1 MLEQSTAELCHGRI
15 MERRPLAVLFILTV
29 LGIVAANI
37 SDYRLCADP
46 KCEEPVSKGVTLI
59 NYPSNEERIL
69 SFPVNAEVTV
79 YSKEAGER
87 KDLWGVKIKGKRGY
101 VPKQYIREKK
111 IFKIDLDYEV
121 PTEPFIDGE
130 IPVDNNGKNNE
141 DSNKDNDGA
150 ERKLMKNEIRSSQ
163 EKIAIS
169 AEDVE
174 YNRLKVDDHLEE
186 KEKASDEPTPG
197 TEEVLKKQADVNDG
211 ADTEGVELARDTEG
225 VELARDTEG
234 VELARDT
241 EGVELARDTE
251 GVELARDTEGVELAR
266 DTQDDEDYFA
276 EEEVLTNEENKVD
289 EEGYVDKQE
298 VEDVSD
304 VSVNI
309 GREEEDISVVPQ
321 ELGSS
326 GDTVSD
332 DKSIQVPPSPATP
345 SPVEDH
351 SIKSTEAI
359 DESDDESLHDGE
371 LSSANYEVIDGTT
384 VYFDEDAVTATP
396 VAPDVVFPSIALEA
410 SLVKDENLVSVHPH
424 PSLSQALHVITQS
437 DNIDII
443 PSAAPSFEDARSAV
457 PDIVGSSQ
465 VLENSEQST
474 TKVPQ
479 AEHEKQVNEGKPDVI
494 PSSSWLSSAASTV
507 SSWMSGEETKVNEGG
522 SNGENENM
530 DTITQ
535 EILEIVSESN
545 IPSPSAVD
553 TASEKIVP
561 ADAIKNEEY
570 GEPKPE
576 SVIDNSDVPFEEVA
590 ESGGFFSNWFGSSEN
605 NDNAKAD
612 ESMKVSDSLK
622 SDAASFETNDVEP
635 DNNNASEDSRSGD
648 SEAVPTDTLSKI
660 ASTDH
665 VDVPVDETEI
675 PENSAQTPHSADIVD
690 IDAFNTQ
697 QYIPPSVDANPD
709 SSASPSPEQYS
720 EITPKTDGQPPV
732 GDMTHDLGDVGKSS
746 EEDADIDDAGED
758 EEEPGP
764 STARPMYAEPQPTSQ
779 GYSSVDPDD
788 LARLAEAEQSGRVE
802 SGDTGQDG
810 GSLTEDFLKTSHSLW
825 VSLAAALQLPEGLAF
840 GVEAEVAEPHMTSGS
855 LVFLGIVVFTIITIY
870 FVHLIMMKFSRE
882 SPMLE
887 ALSRTE
893 HENRLKAE
901 ENATLHEE
909 LCKARAELEI
919 VSSSFMA
926 SSGDITE
933 LDSQLDIIKS
943 EYGIERSQ
951 LEERIVQL
959 EHELEETTSNGLEMH
974 KMLSEMLSAQKDT
987 STFQASV
994 DHLQAMLDGQRE
1006 KVETLTSDLALKT
1019 RLNEELHSEL
1029 SASMER
1035 TKKLDYQVQQLTQ
1048 SLQELTGS
1056 QEEANHRLQK
1066 ETVLVKE
1073 LKEANEALSQQTC
1086 DYDSKMSSLNSEL
1099 KALQDTIH
1107 QLRESVEI
1115 KESEL
1120 QVAKECLK
1128 QLRLT
1133 SDDDHA
1139 APDEE
1144 KLSALFN
1151 VIRVKAELQRVNNE
1165 RNDLAEQLTD
1175 AEMAQT
1181 NLEDAMSSIRSEVT
1195 ELRTHH
1201 DLAIQEKREALSKL
1215 AVLSQY
1221 FEEKEAQ
1228 LTKELESQEGLR
1240 LNAEGSAASVSKKIQ
1255 NYGLELASYKTQVD
1269 SLRKELE
1276 DQENSYK
1283 VQIASQE
1290 QKAHEN
1296 WLQARTAERKHE
1308 EQRQENSQ
1316 LRNRLTLLQKE
1327 KEAQQLQV
1335 NIIKPTPK
1343 HANGSLSSPGL
1354 ILDGVVDGDHSGLTS
1369 LHRDVDSPPVPPH
1382 PLHGPPPILPMMFPP
1397 GGPLPPGVPPPHGLP
1412 PGVHPPPGLP
1422 HGVPPPHGLP
1432 PHPFLAGEPPFMGPL
1447 PPLPGDR
1454 RLPPAGGM
1462 SSPPFRRSG
1471 SPTYDHRHD
1480 RYSPVSDRSHFSE
1493 RRFSPP
1499 LRHRLPSPELHRNR
1513 SPDRRCDRTRSP
1525 DRRSDRMRSS
1535 PDHHTN
1541 RRTPDRRLD
1550 RRSPDRHFSTRSPDG
1565 YIRHRTSPQHYFD
1578 QPDYNND
1585 DPRLRPPHIKGKKTS
1600 TPLGPNDR

>member
-1 MLEQSTAELCHGRI
+1 
-15 MERRPLAVLFILTV
+15 
-29 LGIVAANI
+29 
-37 SDYRLCADP
+37 
-46 KCEEPVSKGVTLI
+46 
-59 NYPSNEERIL
+59 
-69 SFPVNAEVTV
+69 
-79 YSKEAGER
+79 
-87 KDLWGVKIKGKRGY
+87 
-101 VPKQYIREKK
+101 
-111 IFKIDLDYEV
+111 
-121 PTEPFIDGE
+121 
-130 IPVDNNGKNNE
+130 
-141 DSNKDNDGA
+141 
-150 ERKLMKNEIRSSQ
+150 
-163 EKIAIS
+163 
-169 AEDVE
+169 
-174 YNRLKVDDHLEE
+174 
-186 KEKASDEPTPG
+186 
-197 TEEVLKKQADVNDG
+197 
-211 ADTEGVELARDTEG
+211 
-225 VELARDTEG
+225 
-234 VELARDT
+234 
-241 EGVELARDTE
+241 
-251 GVELARDTEGVELAR
+251 
-266 DTQDDEDYFA
+266 
-276 EEEVLTNEENKVD
+276 
-289 EEGYVDKQE
+289 
-298 VEDVSD
+298 
-304 VSVNI
+304 
-309 GREEEDISVVPQ
+309 
-321 ELGSS
+321 
-326 GDTVSD
+326 
-332 DKSIQVPPSPATP
+332 
-345 SPVEDH
+345 
-351 SIKSTEAI
+351 
-359 DESDDESLHDGE
+359 
-371 LSSANYEVIDGTT
+371 
-384 VYFDEDAVTATP
+384 
-396 VAPDVVFPSIALEA
+396 
-410 SLVKDENLVSVHPH
+410 
-424 PSLSQALHVITQS
+424 
-437 DNIDII
+437 
-443 PSAAPSFEDARSAV
+443 
-457 PDIVGSSQ
+457 
-465 VLENSEQST
+465 
-474 TKVPQ
+474 
-479 AEHEKQVNEGKPDVI
+479 
-494 PSSSWLSSAASTV
+494 
-507 SSWMSGEETKVNEGG
+507 
-522 SNGENENM
+522 
-530 DTITQ
+530 
-535 EILEIVSESN
+535 
-545 IPSPSAVD
+545 
-553 TASEKIVP
+553 
-561 ADAIKNEEY
+561 
-570 GEPKPE
+570 
-576 SVIDNSDVPFEEVA
+576 
-590 ESGGFFSNWFGSSEN
+590 
-605 NDNAKAD
+605 
-612 ESMKVSDSLK
+612 
-622 SDAASFETNDVEP
+622 
-635 DNNNASEDSRSGD
+635 
-648 SEAVPTDTLSKI
+648 
-660 ASTDH
+660 
-665 VDVPVDETEI
+665 
-675 PENSAQTPHSADIVD
+675 
-690 IDAFNTQ
+690 
-697 QYIPPSVDANPD
+697 
-709 SSASPSPEQYS
+709 
-720 EITPKTDGQPPV
+720 
-732 GDMTHDLGDVGKSS
+732 
-746 EEDADIDDAGED
+746 
-758 EEEPGP
+758 
-764 STARPMYAEPQPTSQ
+764 
-779 GYSSVDPDD
+779 
-788 LARLAEAEQSGRVE
+788 
-802 SGDTGQDG
+802 
-810 GSLTEDFLKTSHSLW
+810 
-825 VSLAAALQLPEGLAF
+825 
-840 GVEAEVAEPHMTSGS
+840 MTSGS

-1255 NYGLELASYKTQVD
+1255 NYGLELASYKRIKRHVGLAGVKSRKVPPMPEHVSLSDLSPTTGNVPMSDEYKVEWVRAKAELKRRKSSASSTDRSDKIDKAFTTSTASNLQSSDSSHHSSDFPHCPSESSTRSTESPLNRQLIKMSKVHSQNIFQKSVTHEPVYPARPSSLSVAPTPCPVYSAHQVEAPSPIITHNPLHSQPSSNVPVSHTPNLIINKEASRSDCGLEIANIHLQRGDLNLSDSMGEDLQETTASDDVKSSAAAMRSMYKTGHQVIKKEKLMTLDSEIQSLPKSKPVLKKKETLKTPSFRIPVLSHISKTGPKKTQVD

-1343 HANGSLSSPGL
+1343 RIDANGSLSSPGL

-1585 DPRLRPPHIKGKKTS
+1585 DPRLRPPHIKGMLK
-1600 TPLGPNDR
+1600 